1 MKRIS
6 TLIAL
11 AAVSAALGVSDAAA
25 GASTDRGGYRPGA
38 AELDGYRPGV
48 ADPAL
53 TCRCRGSAGSGSSGR
68 LATL

>member
-25 GASTDRGGYRPGA
+25 AASTDGARYRPGA
-38 AELDGYRPGV
+38 AELDAGYRPGS

-53 TCRCRGSAGSGSSGR
+53 AVPMPRVRF
-68 LATL
+68 